1 MSETY
6 TSQSQWLERDINKA
20 RQQSTLRSAI
30 TTTSAK
36 KKSLLMKIR
45 KIIRLKHWSVTI

>member
-1 MSETY
+1 MIETY
-6 TSQSQWLERDINKA
+6 TSRSQWLERDINKA

-36 KKSLLMKIR
+36 KKVFVDENKENN
-45 KIIRLKHWSVTI
+45 